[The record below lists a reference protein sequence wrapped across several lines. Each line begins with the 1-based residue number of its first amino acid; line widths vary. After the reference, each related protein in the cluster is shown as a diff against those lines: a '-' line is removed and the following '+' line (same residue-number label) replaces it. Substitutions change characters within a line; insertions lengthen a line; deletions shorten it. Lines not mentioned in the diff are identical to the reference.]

1 MAHCVEQH
9 LLVVFAQCVSGISV
23 CFRDDFR
30 VFPMGES
37 RSWGRKVMDDAPC
50 MMLELPLQHSTFPYP
65 QLGRPYVDSAALAK
79 LRAKTLRVGR
89 ERKFS
94 VLITNG

>member
-1 MAHCVEQH
+1 MAHCVDQH

-30 VFPMGES
+30 VFPEGAGDPHE
-37 RSWGRKVMDDAPC
+37 RKVMDDAPC
-50 MMLELPLQHSTFPYP
+50 MMLLEMEELPMQHTTLPVSPV
-65 QLGRPYVDSAALAK
+65 GRPYDSAALAK
-79 LRAKTLRVGR
+79 LRAKTKIL
-89 ERKFS
+89 